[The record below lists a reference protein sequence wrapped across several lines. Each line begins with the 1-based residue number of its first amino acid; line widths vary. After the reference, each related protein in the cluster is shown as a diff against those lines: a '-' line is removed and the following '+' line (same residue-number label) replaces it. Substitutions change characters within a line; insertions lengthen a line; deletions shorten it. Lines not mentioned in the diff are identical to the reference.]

1 MGDESG
7 VEVMLDAL
15 SGRPNPT
22 WTLSPDEVE
31 QLRNRLQPAAAGTAE
46 AAEAAEQ
53 KDPINLGY
61 RGFLVR
67 TIGQQEGI
75 PASFRVFRSVITIHG
90 KDRRRQMRDHR
101 GVEQYLTE
109 LANKRGH
116 ERIVGA
122 PGEPT

>member
-67 TIGQQEGI
+67 TI
-75 PASFRVFRSVITIHG
+75 HG

>member
-1 MGDESG
+1 MGDDSG
-7 VEVMLDAL
+7 VEVMLDAF

-31 QLRNRLQPAAAGTAE
+31 QLRDRLQPAAAGT
-46 AAEAAEQ
+46 AEAAEQ

-67 TIGQQEGI
+67 TIGQPEGI

-90 KDRRRQMRDHR
+90 QDRRRQMRDDR
-101 GVEQYLTE
+101 GIEQYLTE
-109 LANKRGH
+109 LARKRGH
-116 ERIVGA
+116 ERVFGTSS
-122 PGEPT
+122 EPA